1 MARYV
6 YYNRNPDGKKVEDC
20 VTRAISLA
28 MDMDYYEVAKKLR
41 LTASLWGCDKL
52 CLSCY
57 HHLLDDVFRL
67 KRIYV
72 DGMTVEEFAE
82 THPYGRYI
90 LRCPSHLLA
99 VIDGTDYDIFNS
111 TNMEITDAWKVD

>member
-1 MARYV
+1 MSRYK
-6 YYNRNPDGKKVEDC
+6 YFNQNPDGVKIEDC

-28 MDMDYYEVAKKLR
+28 IDMDYYEVAYKLK
-41 LTASLWGCDKL
+41 LTSLLWGCDKL

-67 KRIYV
+67 KRVYV

-82 THPYGRYI
+82 THPYGTYI
-90 LRCPSHLLA
+90 LRCPSHLLT
-99 VIDGTDYDIFNS
+99 VIDGIDYDIFNS
-111 TNMEITDAWKVD
+111 TRMRITDAWQVD